1 MPKLPMLGLAV
12 LLVHLT
18 LGALS
23 LAAARGGNRLHS
35 VRLWGWGLIVYALG
49 LLLNSLDRV
58 IDYGFCHVA
67 GNLLVAAAAVP
78 LVQGL
83 LFNSGKRIG
92 SRWAG
97 AALAVTALALVAN
110 NFLGDQTRLINLI
123 ASSPFAIGIF
133 LYGGAVLWRHPLAAA
148 CDTCRLL
155 AAGMLACGI
164 LWSVRIALLFA
175 FQDDETTQFILD
187 LFAIAQILFSVLGML
202 CLFWIEV
209 LKMEDR
215 LSSMAYGDSLTGLP
229 NRRATVIRF
238 DEMASA
244 ARRSGRTFVLVLLDI
259 DFFKKVNDTHG
270 HQAGD
275 AVLRHL
281 ASTLTIAK
289 RQEDLLG
296 RVGGEEFVLLLSDI
310 GRDAARSIA
319 ERMRE
324 TVANTAAEH
333 EGKRISITI
342 SGGLAQFPDDGD
354 CWDLLFNRADERLY
368 RAKTDGRNRI
378 TAEG

>member
-1 MPKLPMLGLAV
+1 MAKLPMLGLAV

-23 LAAARGGNRLHS
+23 LAAARGGSRLHS
-35 VRLWGWGLIVYALG
+35 VRLWGWGLIVYAAG
-49 LLLNSLDRV
+49 LLLNSLGQ
-58 IDYGFCHVA
+58 IIGYGLCHVA
-67 GNLLVAAAAVP
+67 GNLLIAASTVP

-83 LFNSGKRIG
+83 LVNSGKRIDK
-92 SRWAG
+92 RWAG
-97 AALAVTALALVAN
+97 AALAVTALVLAAN
-110 NFLGDQTRLINLI
+110 NFAGDQARLINLI
-123 ASSPFAIGIF
+123 APSPFAIGIF
-133 LYGGAVLWRHPLAAA
+133 LYGGVVLWRNPLPAA
-148 CDTCRLL
+148 CDTSRLL
-155 AAGMLACGI
+155 AAGMLACSV
-164 LWSVRIALLFA
+164 LWSARAASLFA
-175 FQDDETTQFILD
+175 VHDAESTQFVVD

-244 ARRSGRTFVLVLLDI
+244 ARRSGRPFVLMLFDI
-259 DFFKKVNDTHG
+259 DFFKKVNDTYG

-281 ASTLTIAK
+281 ASTLTAAK

-296 RVGGEEFVLLLSDI
+296 RVGGEEFVLLLSDM
-310 GRDAARSIA
+310 GRDDAKMIA

-324 TVANTAAEH
+324 LVAASAIEH
-333 EGKRISITI
+333 EGKRIAITI
-342 SGGLAQFPDDGD
+342 SGGLAQFPEDGD
-354 CWDLLFNRADERLY
+354 CWDLLFNKADERLY
-368 RAKTDGRNRI
+368 RAKSDGRNRI
-378 TAEG
+378 VAGE